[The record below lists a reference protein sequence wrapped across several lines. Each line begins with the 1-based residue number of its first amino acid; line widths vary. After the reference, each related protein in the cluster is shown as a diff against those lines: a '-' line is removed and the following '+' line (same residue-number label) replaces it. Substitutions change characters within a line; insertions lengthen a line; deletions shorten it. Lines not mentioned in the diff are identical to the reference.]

1 MENVNEKLKEELF
14 KCNTK
19 VSFEETQI
27 LSNSLDL
34 TYILSTMFAKEEK
47 SKQVK
52 NLKEKLMKD
61 TKIKVAK

>member
-1 MENVNEKLKEELF
+1 MDNINKKLKEELL

-34 TYILSTMFAKEEK
+34 SNILFNMFSKEEK

-61 TKIKVAK
+61 TKIRVAK

>member
-1 MENVNEKLKEELF
+1 MEDINKKLKEELF

-19 VSFEETQI
+19 LSFEETQI

-34 TYILSTMFAKEEK
+34 SNILFTMFAKGEK

-61 TKIKVAK
+61 TKIRVAN